1 MSGAGGD
8 SGRGVIADRLNALF
22 AASPNPQ
29 RHREWTL
36 KEVAQGIQDRGF
48 EVSPSYIW
56 RLKAGIARNPTLHH
70 LEGLAQFF
78 NVPVAYFVDDRV
90 AEQVR
95 GEMRAL
101 AVLREI
107 GASEVVARGGG
118 SDSTGPDVELDEV
131 RAFLEDIRRR
141 RGSTASPRD
150 QSGGRSPNADHEPRG
165 ARDGEDQRP
174 SAP

>member
-1 MSGAGGD
+1 MSGTGGD
-8 SGRGVIADRLNALF
+8 PGRGVIADRLNALF

-36 KEVAQGIQDRGF
+36 KEVAQGVKEFGF

-56 RLKAGIARNPTLHH
+56 RLKNGIARNPTLYH
-70 LEGLAQFF
+70 LQGLARFF

-107 GASEVVARGGG
+107 GVAEVVARGGG
-118 SDSTGPDVELDEV
+118 TDTPAPAVELDEV

-141 RGSTASPRD
+141 RGGPDGSTDDR
-150 QSGGRSPNADHEPRG
+150 SG
-165 ARDGEDQRP
+165 
-174 SAP
+174 